1 MEERI
6 MKKAIGGL
14 LMCLALILF
23 VCDCDNMTLLII
35 SKIVGGIVGYV
46 GYIMLLKNLSSE
58 ELNERV

>member
-14 LMCLALILF
+14 LMWLALILF
-23 VCDCDNMTLLII
+23 VCDCDNMTLLIV

-46 GYIMLLKNLSSE
+46 GYIMLLKNLNSE
-58 ELNERV
+58 ELNEQV